1 MDVVLVVNFEDIPN
15 LFSGVSVDDFQQLNA
30 SSIGIL
36 WT

>member
-1 MDVVLVVNFEDIPN
+1 MDVVLVVNFEDILNP
-15 LFSGVSVDDFQQLNA
+15 FSSVSVHDFEQLNA